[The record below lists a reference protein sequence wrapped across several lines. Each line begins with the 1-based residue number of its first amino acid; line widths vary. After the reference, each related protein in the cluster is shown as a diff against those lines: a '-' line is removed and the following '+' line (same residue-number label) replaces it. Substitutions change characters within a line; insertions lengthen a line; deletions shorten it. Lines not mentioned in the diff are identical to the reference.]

1 MKDHAMFSEDTIE
14 APALKLPADL
24 LAELG
29 RRKKQ
34 QSDYRV
40 DGWKPSLLERLARM
54 LGLG

>member
-14 APALKLPADL
+14 APALKLPAEL
-24 LAELG
+24 LSEVG